1 MKEEQGKQREGERW
15 RERDKRLRA
24 GVKTERQRERER
36 GKEREGGRERRE
48 REKEREGERGKQSS
62 CGGVGLTMVTESN
75 TPPVCPAL
83 VHTDRRGKNST
94 GMCEE

>member
-1 MKEEQGKQREGERW
+1 MRAGDKRETERGREGRKER
-15 RERDKRLRA
+15 
-24 GVKTERQRERER
+24 GTERE
-36 GKEREGGRERRE
+36 E